1 MSEKDTAQQNF
12 FEFCAEQ
19 FEAIKQRLN
28 LRDSSGMHYLAQI
41 SSDNEEP
48 TPTYAFQLGGV
59 GNLLAPVTFM
69 NTDEEK
75 VRRAVLQFA
84 DDVNVDFVEEAF
96 HLAQAEHAEKI
107 MNFHKEQAKNVKT
120 RVAVEG
126 PTTIGKIRKGYK
138 EKKNA

>member
-1 MSEKDTAQQNF
+1 MKEKDYQDF

-19 FEAIKQRLN
+19 FEKIKLRLN
-28 LRDSSGMHYLAQI
+28 LKDSSGMHYLAQI
-41 SSDNEEP
+41 SSDNEER
-48 TPTYAFQLGGV
+48 TPTYAFQLSGV
-59 GNLLAPVTFM
+59 GNLLAPITFM
-69 NTDEEK
+69 NIEEEK
-75 VRRAVLQFA
+75 VRKAVLQFA

-107 MNFHKEQAKNVKT
+107 MNFHKEQAKNVKN